1 MPNQDII
8 TNGWNIKQYR
18 KARPTIDSCI
28 DDAVSAL
35 LRIDP
40 HKDYVILQKYYRRIC
55 WQLAEDSVDAYV
67 GNLELDM
74 EETEDA

>member
-1 MPNQDII
+1 MDNEE
-8 TNGWNIKQYR
+8 IKKYR

-28 DDAVSAL
+28 DDAVEEL
-35 LRIDP
+35 LTFKA
-40 HKDYVILQKYYRRIC
+40 HMCEDYDIKKIYFRRIC

-74 EETEDA
+74 EESA

>member
-1 MPNQDII
+1 MDNEK
-8 TNGWNIKQYR
+8 IKKYR

-28 DDAVSAL
+28 DDAVREL
-35 LRIDP
+35 LRLSNLDS
-40 HKDYVILQKYYRRIC
+40 HKDYGIRQKYYRHIC

-74 EETEDA
+74 EEYA